1 MSRNRTGPPQWH
13 STGPP
18 QSTGSLSILQASMPS
33 ARIREFTGIPS
44 GFRLRGS
51 GHGVAIRVL
60 GFQFR
65 DSGFQL
71 RTGGLALAI
80 NGGSGEGRYFLAGP
94 PAWEPSGRLP
104 SDDDDG
110 SFTLIEP
117 TCHKQRANADSTK
130 SEHFGA

>member
-1 MSRNRTGPPQWH
+1 MRGSERSGFQGLCFKDLDPRNRIEGF
-13 STGPP
+13 GVA
-18 QSTGSLSILQASMPS
+18 GFELLQ
-33 ARIREFTGIPS
+33 FTGIPS